1 MFGFFKRRRRK
12 KILAQPFPPEWQ
24 TALHKE
30 VALYRIL
37 DRAEKSKLRDDL
49 RIFIAEHRWE
59 SARDFEL
66 TDEMRVIIAAQACL
80 LTLGH
85 ESDQCLRVRNILVV
99 PSSYEVKN
107 HRIGDSPI
115 VHVGFRAAGHTSMH
129 GPVVLSWMDVY
140 RDSRNQRDGRN
151 VVLHEF
157 AHRLDMCD
165 GLADGMPPARNR
177 QQYQRWQQIMVD
189 AFEKLQFNTDMGLPT
204 VIRSY
209 GATNPTEF
217 FAVVTE
223 IFFEK
228 PRRLQ
233 DEDPE
238 LYDVLREFY
247 QQNPAQRDYR

>member
-1 MFGFFKRRRRK
+1 MFRFFKRYRRK
-12 KILAQPFPPEWQ
+12 KLLAQPFPADWKSV
-24 TALHKE
+24 LHKD
-30 VALYRIL
+30 VALYRTL
-37 DRAEKSKLRDDL
+37 DRPEKTKLHDDL
-49 RIFIAEHRWE
+49 RIFIDEHHWE

-66 TDEMRVIIAAQACL
+66 TEEMKVIIAAQACL

-85 ESDQCLRVRNILVV
+85 EDDHCLRVRGILVL
-99 PSSYEVKN
+99 PSSYEVQN
-107 HRIGDSPI
+107 HRMGDSP
-115 VHVGFRAAGHTSMH
+115 VVSESFRASGHTSMH

-140 RDSRNQRDGRN
+140 RDSRNERDGRN

-177 QQYQRWQQIMVD
+177 QQYLRWQQTMVD
-189 AFEKLQFNTDMGLPT
+189 AFEKLQFNTDMGLST

-223 IFFEK
+223 AFFEK
-228 PRRLQ
+228 PTRLQ
-233 DEDPE
+233 NEEPD
-238 LYDVLREFY
+238 LYGVLREFY
-247 QQNPAQRDYR
+247 RQDPARRGY